1 MRHVGGMKYKKFMP
15 ATVAG
20 ICASLIIHLSTFAGN
35 ATSLQE
41 LAKDAVSD
49 DPAIASAAA
58 ASLRAEGPAGLEA
71 LLTAHAALIREHDQS
86 IANTPSPE
94 RRTAWLHLQKALD
107 AVSAQ
112 HDCSASHLYWY
123 TDLDQAKAVAK
134 AARKPI
140 LSLRL
145 LGRLDEEYS
154 CANSRFFR
162 TTLYSNAKVA
172 GYLRDHF
179 ILHWKSVRP
188 VPRITID
195 FGDGRKIERTITGNS
210 IHYILDSD
218 GRPVDALPG
227 LYGPKSFLKGLAT
240 AEAAALKCA
249 QLSSDERV
257 QYLRN
262 YHSEQLVSIQR
273 DWRSDEM
280 ALAEGSSI
288 QPASLKSTS
297 KVIQPTAQEAAPITA
312 SKTVV
317 ERPMLASFQ
326 SADDA
331 TWTRIAALHAGDA
344 TLDDASISL
353 IRSKN
358 PTAIEAGRIA
368 LTKGIAE
375 NPLTAMLR
383 NFQRSIAE
391 DTVRNEYLLHS
402 QIHEWF
408 VNGSAPQDLDRL
420 NSRVYA
426 KLFLTPDS
434 DPWLGLVPDNTFTGL
449 DNSGLVRNTVGH

>member
-1 MRHVGGMKYKKFMP
+1 MKNKKFMS

-20 ICASLIIHLSTFAGN
+20 ICAALVIHFSTLAGN
-35 ATSLQE
+35 AESLQR
-41 LAKDAVSD
+41 LAEKAVSE
-49 DPAIASAAA
+49 DPAIASAAT
-58 ASLRAEGPAGLEA
+58 ASLRAEGPRGLEA
-71 LLTAHAALIREHDQS
+71 LLTAHASLIQEHTQ
-86 IANTPSPE
+86 AAA
-94 RRTAWLHLQKALD
+94 TAHSSEQHAAWQRLQMALD
-107 AVSAQ
+107 TVSAR

-123 TDLDQAKAVAK
+123 TDFDQAKAAAK
-134 AARKPI
+134 VSGKPI

-172 GYLRDHF
+172 EYLRDHF

-227 LYGPKSFLKGLAT
+227 LYGPKAFLRGLAT
-240 AEAAALKCA
+240 AEAAALKCGR
-249 QLSSDERV
+249 LSDDERAN
-257 QYLRN
+257 YLRD
-262 YHSEQLVSIQR
+262 YHNEQLASVQNAWRRDQLDLGQNPRIQ
-273 DWRSDEM
+273 S
-280 ALAEGSSI
+280 ANLKTASNSSR
-288 QPASLKSTS
+288 
-297 KVIQPTAQEAAPITA
+297 PTALEAAPVTA

-317 ERPMLASFQ
+317 ERPMPASFQ
-326 SADDA
+326 STDDA
-331 TWTRIAALHAGDA
+331 TWARIAALHA
-344 TLDDASISL
+344 DDAALDNASIAL

-375 NPLTAMLR
+375 NPLTSMLR
-383 NFQRSIAE
+383 KFERSIAE

-408 VNGSAPQDLDRL
+408 INGSAPQDLDRL
-420 NSRVYA
+420 NRLVYA

-449 DNSGLVRNTVGH
+449 DNNGLVRNASRR